1 MTDQRDPPPIIT
13 WVEAAISSFE
23 GTKHEVIYTLAN
35 AANVS
40 DEFARLPRKKLVALF
55 LGMHFDDL
63 ANAFDDASEKYP
75 EYAELAHAFSEQL
88 RQLIDEME

>member
-1 MTDQRDPPPIIT
+1 
-13 WVEAAISSFE
+13 
-23 GTKHEVIYTLAN
+23 
-35 AANVS
+35 
-40 DEFARLPRKKLVALF
+40 
-55 LGMHFDDL
+55 MHFDDL

>member
-13 WVEAAISSFE
+13 WVEAAIRSFE

-35 AANVS
+35 AANIS
-40 DEFARLPRKKLVALF
+40 DEFANLPRKKLVALF

-63 ANAFDDASEKYP
+63 ANAFDDAGEKYP
-75 EYAELAHAFSEQL
+75 EYAELARAFSEHL
-88 RQLIDEME
+88 RVLIVEMD